1 MKRQNVDYLLHVG
14 PDEDEENWSG
24 AKAPMV
30 LPDGEGRNEEASG
43 QGQPGREAAAAAEG
57 EGAGELSGEGP
68 SAADAAG
75 LADDGN
81 QEGASGGAREN
92 EQLPQE
98 LVHEG
103 MGDNEGVPPVPM
115 QWSCV
120 HPVRMLVPGYRP
132 RHHHRFTLVQLQE
145 LESIFQRTQYIS
157 AAEAAR
163 LATSMGVTEAR
174 LQRWFFKRREQYRRY
189 KRL

>member
-103 MGDNEGVPPVPM
+103 MGDNEGVPPPVPA
-115 QWSCV
+115 
-120 HPVRMLVPGYRP
+120 PAP
-132 RHHHRFTLVQLQE
+132 RCKHTSSNRFTHWQRHQ
-145 LESIFQRTQYIS
+145 LESVFQHTHYITPDVRKQL
-157 AAEAAR
+157 AA
-163 LATSMGVTEAR
+163 SMGVSEAKV
-174 LQRWFFKRREQYRRY
+174 QNWFKKKREQYRKY
-189 KRL
+189 QKP

>member
-30 LPDGEGRNEEASG
+30 LPAGEGRNEEASE
-43 QGQPGREAAAAAEG
+43 QGQPGREAAAAEG

-68 SAADAAG
+68 SAADAVG
-75 LADDGN
+75 LEDGGN
-81 QEGASGGAREN
+81 QEGASGGAQEN
-92 EQLPQE
+92 EQRPQE
-98 LVHEG
+98 PVHEG
-103 MGDNEGVPPVPM
+103 MGDEGVPPVPM

-157 AAEAAR
+157 GAEAAR
-163 LATSMGVTEAR
+163 LATCMGVTEAR

>member
-14 PDEDEENWSG
+14 PDEDEENWSD

-30 LPDGEGRNEEASG
+30 LPAGEGRNEEASG
-43 QGQPGREAAAAAEG
+43 QGQPGREAAAAEG

-75 LADDGN
+75 LEDGGN

-92 EQLPQE
+92 EQRPQD

-157 AAEAAR
+157 SAEAAR
-163 LATSMGVTEAR
+163 LAACMGVSEAR
-174 LQRWFFKRREQYRRY
+174 VQRWFFKRREQYRRY